1 MQACNTTSIDVREKQ
16 EQSSRQSTSSAG
28 QSGGGGGQQG
38 SEQGAQDHGSQ
49 ESSGGGDEGIIG
61 ESAQQQQTGGM
72 SGGPP
77 ATGQAEEEEG
87 SGAGPRHVGSAGS
100 GAGHVTPDK
109 NDVADQQ
116 DDDIVARQLREQA
129 EQERDPELK
138 EKLWDEYRRYKS
150 G

>member
-1 MQACNTTSIDVREKQ
+1 LFMQACNTTSIDVREKQ
-16 EQSSRQSTSSAG
+16 EQSGRQSTSSAG

-38 SEQGAQDHGSQ
+38 SEQGAQD
-49 ESSGGGDEGIIG
+49 SSEGGEEGIIG
-61 ESAQQQQTGGM
+61 GGAEQQQ
-72 SGGPP
+72 SGGASSAPP
-77 ATGQAEEEEG
+77 APGSATEEEG

-109 NDVADQQ
+109 EDVADQQ

-138 EKLWDEYRRYKS
+138 EKLWDEYRHYKA
-150 G
+150 GQ